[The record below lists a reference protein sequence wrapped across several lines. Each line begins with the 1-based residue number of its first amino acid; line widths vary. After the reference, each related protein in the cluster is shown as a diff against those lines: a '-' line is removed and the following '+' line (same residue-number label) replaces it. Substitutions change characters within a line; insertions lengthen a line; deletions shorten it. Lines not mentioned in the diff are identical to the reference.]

1 MYRLAMRDLATQG
14 YLDVWYQRGEAERGL
29 PRMASMLDKESLR
42 QLTKVVEKA
51 LTKDNRQALKRLTR
65 IGDDGELRMISDP
78 PLIEPAE
85 DFLDPAEVP
94 AFSEVLHDV
103 LRQARRTLSGDRRYL
118 LEQYRFVHLARKVVG
133 VGSIGTRT
141 YVILMTGRTDDDVL
155 LLQAKE
161 AEASVLERFTAA
173 GRHANHGHRV
183 VDGQRLM
190 QAVSDIF
197 LGYARVKVGSDGRS
211 HDFYLRQLRDW
222 KGSWDPETMNPVG
235 LRAYAQLCGW
245 TLARAHAR
253 AGDPVAM
260 SAYLGRSDAFDKA
273 VSAFAES
280 YADQNEAD
288 FAVLGDAVGSGRLA
302 AQVGV

>member
-1 MYRLAMRDLATQG
+1 M
-14 YLDVWYQRGEAERGL
+14 
-29 PRMASMLDKESLR
+29 
-42 QLTKVVEKA
+42 
-51 LTKDNRQALKRLTR
+51 
-65 IGDDGELRMISDP
+65 
-78 PLIEPAE
+78 
-85 DFLDPAEVP
+85 P

-183 VDGQRLM
+183 VEGQRLM

-197 LGYARVKVGSDGRS
+197 LGYARVKVGADGRS
-211 HDFYLRQLRDW
+211 HDFYLRQLHDW
-222 KGSWDPETMNPVG
+222 KGSWDP
-235 LRAYAQLCGW
+235 
-245 TLARAHAR
+245 
-253 AGDPVAM
+253 GDDEPR
-260 SAYLGRSDAFDKA
+260 SAYGPMRNC
-273 VSAFAES
+273 
-280 YADQNEAD
+280 AD
-288 FAVLGDAVGSGRLA
+288 GRLRGRTHA
-302 AQVGV
+302 PAIRSP